1 MKRAVQ
7 LRDNTAAR
15 SPENFSAVSLVRE
28 SSHKGFDIAST
39 TVSLFLLAA
48 SLFAVY
54 SIGWEFSTQRY
65 LKGFSDAIVPATAPV
80 EEKVEAILAWMVYG
94 PTRLPYQPTAF
105 DHDRDPTDTLNYD
118 ALLRVCGTATN
129 AFINLTN
136 ASNLQ
141 VRRLLLLD
149 SHDMTKHVVAEV
161 LVDGRWIIVD
171 PAYRSVFRDAA
182 GRTLTREELLSPATF
197 NEAIQKIPNYPP
209 QYSFENT
216 VHVRLGGLPLMGR
229 PLKRFLNRVFP
240 GWEDSTVA
248 TLLVERE
255 SFGAVVASILLVIF
269 FLILRVSLR
278 WYGEVRLRIQLPR
291 FRERI
296 LRAST
301 VFLEPT
307 MRQPRQP

>member
-1 MKRAVQ
+1 MKRAIQ
-7 LRDNTAAR
+7 LLNETADRNPA
-15 SPENFSAVSLVRE
+15 NFSAVSPLGKD
-28 SSHKGFDIAST
+28 SHRLFSIAWT

-65 LKGFSDAIVPATAPV
+65 LKGFSDAIVPATAPA
-80 EEKVEAILAWMVYG
+80 EQKIDAILAWMVYG
-94 PTRLPYQPTAF
+94 PTRLPYQPVAL
-105 DHDRDPTDTLNYD
+105 DHDGDPTDTLNYD

-129 AFINLTN
+129 AFINL
-136 ASNLQ
+136 ADSSNLQ

-149 SHDMTKHVVAEV
+149 PHNMTKHVVAEV

-182 GRTLTREELLSPATF
+182 GRPLTREELLSPATF
-197 NEAIQKIPNYPP
+197 NAAIKKIPNYLPE
-209 QYSFENT
+209 YSFENT
-216 VHVRLGGLPLMGR
+216 VHVRLAGLPLMGR
-229 PLKRFLNRVFP
+229 PLRRFFNRVFP
-240 GWEDSTVA
+240 GWEDSAVA

-255 SFGAVVASILLVIF
+255 SFGAVVASIFLLIF
-269 FLILRVSLR
+269 ILILRASLR
-278 WYGEVRLRIQLPR
+278 WYGEMRLSIQPR
-291 FRERI
+291 RLRERI

-307 MRQPRQP
+307 MRQPRQL

>member
-1 MKRAVQ
+1 MKRAIQ
-7 LRDNTAAR
+7 LRNETADRNQA
-15 SPENFSAVSLVRE
+15 NFSADSPLRKD
-28 SSHKGFDIAST
+28 SHRLFSVAWT

-65 LKGFSDAIVPATAPV
+65 LKGFSDAIVPATAPA
-80 EEKVEAILAWMVYG
+80 EHKIDAILAWMVYG
-94 PTRLPYQPTAF
+94 PTRLPYQPVAS

-129 AFINLTN
+129 AFINL
-136 ASNLQ
+136 ADSSNLQ

-149 SHDMTKHVVAEV
+149 PHNMTKHVVAEV

-197 NEAIQKIPNYPP
+197 NAAIKKIPNYRPE
-209 QYSFENT
+209 YSFENT
-216 VHVRLGGLPLMGR
+216 VHVRLAGLPLMGR
-229 PLKRFLNRVFP
+229 PLRRFFNRVLP
-240 GWEDSTVA
+240 GWEDSAVA

-255 SFGAVVASILLVIF
+255 SFGAVVASILLLIF
-269 FLILRVSLR
+269 ILILRALLR
-278 WYGEVRLRIQLPR
+278 WYGETRLSIQPR
-291 FRERI
+291 RLRERI

-301 VFLEPT
+301 EFLEPT
-307 MRQPRQP
+307 MRQPRQ